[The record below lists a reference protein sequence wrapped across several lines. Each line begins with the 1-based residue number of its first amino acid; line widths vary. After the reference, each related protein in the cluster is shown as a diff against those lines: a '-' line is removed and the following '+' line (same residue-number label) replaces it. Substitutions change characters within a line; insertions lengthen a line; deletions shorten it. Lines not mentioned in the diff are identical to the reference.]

1 MRTSAA
7 TAQLRSQHFRVFLVT
22 GLFVFV
28 GALLA
33 VLVAIAVAAMTKSAN
48 EIDDA
53 RAIHAGQAAVE
64 ALKTQLSATV
74 RDNAIW
80 DDAYQ
85 QISTENGAAWAIEN
99 WGETTANYPLYDI
112 SVVISPSGKPL
123 IAYRK
128 GEVFEPASYF
138 DASFPSVL
146 AAAQLSGKNP
156 EVHFIKTA
164 EGISVIGAAA
174 IQPYTGT
181 AEEGKG
187 LFTLIFAKSL
197 TPVAIGEIARS
208 FGLDGLALNPKASHQ
223 LLSFGLKD
231 IGMQDIGFLNW
242 PSKAPGTLSYVT
254 VRPYLIAS
262 GTILMAFLLAI
273 LIVGFA
279 VVQNLQHAASSA
291 RYKATHDA
299 LSGLLNRA
307 GLLEILQSRLATVRQ
322 PDEQVRL
329 YLIDLDGFKDVNDAW
344 GHAVGD
350 ELIKLV
356 AACLSKFSHS
366 GSIVARLG
374 GDEFAIAQIEPWDG
388 TLLSQDV
395 LSMLAAPFEI
405 GGRTIEIGASIGIAS
420 VGNEAVTALELMRRA
435 DIALY
440 SAKESGRGRAVSFAP
455 ELDVDRQL
463 LSELEEKLRNAIA
476 DKQITVAFQPL
487 FDAQSG
493 ELRGVEA
500 LARWLQPTGSVSPD
514 VFIPLAER
522 SGLIDVLGFD
532 VLSVA
537 IDHAKQWPNLGLSVN
552 VSPVQLRNPHFS
564 GDVAALLRSKEF
576 EPARLTLEITEG
588 VLMSNPEQAKR
599 SIDALKDVGI
609 KFALDDFGCGYA
621 SIGALRQFGFDRMKI
636 DRSLVTA
643 LDGEDPVGA
652 VLKATISLATALNIP
667 VTAEG
672 IETERQAETLRRSG
686 CDQLQGFL
694 LGKPMKADE
703 LDVVFF
709 ASPKMRYTAGRA

>member
-1 MRTSAA
+1 
-7 TAQLRSQHFRVFLVT
+7 
-22 GLFVFV
+22 
-28 GALLA
+28 
-33 VLVAIAVAAMTKSAN
+33 
-48 EIDDA
+48 
-53 RAIHAGQAAVE
+53 
-64 ALKTQLSATV
+64 
-74 RDNAIW
+74 
-80 DDAYQ
+80 
-85 QISTENGAAWAIEN
+85 
-99 WGETTANYPLYDI
+99 
-112 SVVISPSGKPL
+112 
-123 IAYRK
+123 
-128 GEVFEPASYF
+128 
-138 DASFPSVL
+138 
-146 AAAQLSGKNP
+146 
-156 EVHFIKTA
+156 
-164 EGISVIGAAA
+164 
-174 IQPYTGT
+174 
-181 AEEGKG
+181 
-187 LFTLIFAKSL
+187 
-197 TPVAIGEIARS
+197 
-208 FGLDGLALNPKASHQ
+208 
-223 LLSFGLKD
+223 
-231 IGMQDIGFLNW
+231 
-242 PSKAPGTLSYVT
+242 
-254 VRPYLIAS
+254 
-262 GTILMAFLLAI
+262 
-273 LIVGFA
+273 
-279 VVQNLQHAASSA
+279 
-291 RYKATHDA
+291 
-299 LSGLLNRA
+299 
-307 GLLEILQSRLATVRQ
+307 
-322 PDEQVRL
+322 
-329 YLIDLDGFKDVNDAW
+329 
-344 GHAVGD
+344 
-350 ELIKLV
+350 
-356 AACLSKFSHS
+356 
-366 GSIVARLG
+366 
-374 GDEFAIAQIEPWDG
+374 
-388 TLLSQDV
+388 
-395 LSMLAAPFEI
+395 MLAAPFEI

>member
-1 MRTSAA
+1 
-7 TAQLRSQHFRVFLVT
+7 
-22 GLFVFV
+22 
-28 GALLA
+28 
-33 VLVAIAVAAMTKSAN
+33 
-48 EIDDA
+48 
-53 RAIHAGQAAVE
+53 
-64 ALKTQLSATV
+64 
-74 RDNAIW
+74 
-80 DDAYQ
+80 
-85 QISTENGAAWAIEN
+85 
-99 WGETTANYPLYDI
+99 
-112 SVVISPSGKPL
+112 
-123 IAYRK
+123 
-128 GEVFEPASYF
+128 
-138 DASFPSVL
+138 
-146 AAAQLSGKNP
+146 
-156 EVHFIKTA
+156 
-164 EGISVIGAAA
+164 
-174 IQPYTGT
+174 
-181 AEEGKG
+181 
-187 LFTLIFAKSL
+187 
-197 TPVAIGEIARS
+197 
-208 FGLDGLALNPKASHQ
+208 
-223 LLSFGLKD
+223 
-231 IGMQDIGFLNW
+231 
-242 PSKAPGTLSYVT
+242 
-254 VRPYLIAS
+254 
-262 GTILMAFLLAI
+262 
-273 LIVGFA
+273 
-279 VVQNLQHAASSA
+279 
-291 RYKATHDA
+291 
-299 LSGLLNRA
+299 
-307 GLLEILQSRLATVRQ
+307 
-322 PDEQVRL
+322 
-329 YLIDLDGFKDVNDAW
+329 
-344 GHAVGD
+344 VGD
-350 ELIKLV
+350 ELIRLV
-356 AACLSKFSHS
+356 AACLSKFSPS

-388 TLLSQDV
+388 ILLSEDV

-420 VGNEAVTALELMRRA
+420 VGNEAITALELMRRA

-440 SAKESGRGRAVSFAP
+440 SAKESGRGRAVSFAQ
-455 ELDVDRQL
+455 ELDADRQRL
-463 LSELEEKLRNAIA
+463 GELEEKLRNAIA